1 MTLPFCLLESLKAK
15 SLLVLCCLWL
25 LSLSLHAQ
33 TNEKMKTFRP
43 KLDASPVTEEVTN
56 TTTTTNNKDKGQ
68 RQFRLQ
74 DNARLDSLL
83 DTLHAYN
90 ARIKGVTGYRLLV
103 YTGVDREQAM
113 KSKEQLYRNYPDLEV
128 YVTFVQPTFR
138 VKVGDFLNRYDALR
152 GADRIKGLFPS
163 AVVVGE
169 TVRVR

>member
-1 MTLPFCLLESLKAK
+1 MTLLFCLPDFMKIK
-15 SLLVLCCLWL
+15 YLVCLCCLWL
-25 LSLSLHAQ
+25 LSLGLQAQ

-43 KLDASPVTEEVTN
+43 KLDASPVTEEATN
-56 TTTTTNNKDKGQ
+56 TTTNNKGKGQ

-113 KSKEQLYRNYPDLEV
+113 RSKEQLYRNYPDLEV
-128 YVTFVQPTFR
+128 YVSFVQPTFR
-138 VKVGDFLNRYDALR
+138 VKVGDYLNRYDALR

>member
-1 MTLPFCLLESLKAK
+1 MTLPFCLPESLKAK
-15 SLLVLCCLWL
+15 SLLVLCCLLL
-25 LSLSLHAQ
+25 LSLGLQAQ

-43 KLDASPVTEEVTN
+43 KLDASAVTEEATN
-56 TTTTTNNKDKGQ
+56 TTTTSNKDKGQ